1 MSKTLK
7 QIIVFFT
14 SYFIIYGVHLFYI
27 LFLHSAKVY
36 LTEVAYMQDE
46 HLSGILLNNNI

>member
-36 LTEVAYMQDE
+36 FTEVAYMQDE